1 MTLRRRTDGTLL
13 LCPLET
19 SFLRSNKTLRGR
31 TTVTSWQSS
40 TEKLMGVSFETYVRR
55 QLDIQRDVVTASPRH
70 LVAGWEVI

>member
-19 SFLRSNKTLRGR
+19 SFLRSNKTLWGR
-31 TTVTSWQSS
+31 TTVTSWQYS
-40 TEKLMGVSFETYVRR
+40 TETLMGVSFETYVRR

>member
-19 SFLRSNKTLRGR
+19 SFLRSNKTLQGR